1 MGDQG
6 AAKSPSNGLAS
17 IERDFDK
24 AFVAVKAHPGVVTY
38 FPAVEILV
46 AN

>member
-17 IERDFDK
+17 IERDFDN
-24 AFVAVKAHPGVVTY
+24 AFVAVKSAPCY
-38 FPAVEILV
+38 CCLLSRS
-46 AN
+46 